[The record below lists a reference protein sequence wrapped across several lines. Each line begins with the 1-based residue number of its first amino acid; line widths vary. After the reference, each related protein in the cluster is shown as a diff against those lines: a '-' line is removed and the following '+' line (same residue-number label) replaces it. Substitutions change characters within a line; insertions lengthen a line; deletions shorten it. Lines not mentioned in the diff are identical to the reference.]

1 MIQQAKGTE
10 NKKDVEDFKQL
21 VSEELTPY
29 ASAILLDLEY
39 GTPAIKARHEGSGL
53 LTSYEKTGYDATT
66 PGKLPD
72 LIEDLS
78 DFVLKKMVEMQLKFL
93 FIMIQMSLLKLMKSN
108 MPF

>member
-1 MIQQAKGTE
+1 MQRLPLTNVAHSKMIQQAKGTE

-53 LTSYEKTGYDATT
+53 LTSYEKQDMTQ
-66 PGKLPD
+66 LLLVNF
-72 LIEDLS
+72 LI
-78 DFVLKKMVEMQLKFL
+78 
-93 FIMIQMSLLKLMKSN
+93 
-108 MPF
+108 